1 MRMNIVTQG
10 NHLKMVGYIILLLVI
25 VTSCTKHEEFSLPPK
40 LGEKGNGVTIQGITI
55 DYYTRKPIKASVTLY
70 NVYSGFMQIIPT
82 ITELSQDSSNI
93 EGEFKFDNVIFL
105 GELDE
110 IVTDIGCSTGKN
122 PQGFSSGIVTV
133 EYDGVVS
140 NSFILKEVFMSPKQ
154 VYTFII
160 VVG

>member
-1 MRMNIVTQG
+1 MFCW
-10 NHLKMVGYIILLLVI
+10 LLV
-25 VTSCTKHEEFSLPPK
+25 SGCTKHEEFSLPPK

-70 NVYSGFMQIIPT
+70 NVYSGFMQIIPA

-122 PQGFSSGIVTV
+122 PQGFSSGIVAV
-133 EYDGVVS
+133 EYDGIVYNSLDIKEIFKVS
-140 NSFILKEVFMSPKQ
+140 KKVYILN
-154 VYTFII
+154 I